1 MSEKANGCKK
11 SNLFKMAKTPP
22 WRVLTWKTH
31 WKSVFFLPFV
41 SLLSVETVSLF
52 HLLLFMHM
60 NTSQVPAII
69 GVNLVTR
76 LFVELRRAMLSTC
89 EYSRLPHSPRL
100 LVEPVETRAEATGV
114 FALWNCESTYTKPT
128 GNGSTAELF
137 CLHPLHFLKL
147 RLLGI
152 LKVFLKNT

>member
-1 MSEKANGCKK
+1 MQKKKPISNGKDSALACANLEDPLEKC
-11 SNLFKMAKTPP
+11 F
-22 WRVLTWKTH
+22 
-31 WKSVFFLPFV
+31 FFLPFV

-60 NTSQVPAII
+60 NSSQVPAII

-114 FALWNCESTYTKPT
+114 FAL
-128 GNGSTAELF
+128 
-137 CLHPLHFLKL
+137 
-147 RLLGI
+147 
-152 LKVFLKNT
+152 